1 MYLNVFFV
9 LSYVLLAVFLGVSK
23 KKEPLIEIDEKWECL
38 HPYDVISTLY
48 HYAERVSTKAENL
61 VYEISDSYDIFYA
74 SNRYFVAKKNYEN
87 HRHDTGLQGPFG
99 YATIFIMYVLL
110 NNTIFWQFAVSLLV
124 AIVLSIVSYKLTIK
138 FYSTNTS
145 FDIVYF
151 EYEWSDNKVLSPK
164 DFEKCRNYFNEEKQ
178 RCYER
183 LISRAT
189 AYEQALAYEKYNL
202 NAFRWASVFF
212 VIALFLAS
220 LIFLG

>member
-9 LSYVLLAVFLGVSK
+9 LSYVLLAFFLGVSK

-87 HRHDTGLQGPFG
+87 HRHDTDLQGPFG

-124 AIVLSIVSYKLTIK
+124 AIVLSIVSYILTIK
-138 FYSTNTS
+138 FYSRNTS

-220 LIFLG
+220 LIF